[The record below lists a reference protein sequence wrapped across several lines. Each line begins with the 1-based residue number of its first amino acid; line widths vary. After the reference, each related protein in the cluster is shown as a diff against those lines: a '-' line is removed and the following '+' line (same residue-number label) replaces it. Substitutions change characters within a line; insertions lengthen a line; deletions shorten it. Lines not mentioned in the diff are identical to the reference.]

1 MVLGFAS
8 GLEWRQAIT
17 TFTQQAGKPP
27 AIYQLF
33 FDVERED
40 SITRE
45 QMAAFLARSFD
56 LAPSGT
62 DFFVD
67 DRSSIFQSAIDKVA
81 RAGITLGCNPA
92 DNNRFCATDLVTRGH
107 MAASLR
113 RSLSG

>member
-56 LAPSGT
+56 LAPSPAPT
-62 DFFVD
+62 SSSTTAP
-67 DRSSIFQSAIDKVA
+67 RSSKAQ
-81 RAGITLGCNPA
+81 
-92 DNNRFCATDLVTRGH
+92 
-107 MAASLR
+107 
-113 RSLSG
+113 